1 MRAAPGSVSL
11 AELLSA
17 CSIVVSYC
25 VVLRAAELL
34 LESSPQSLQPLLPS
48 PANLPFQGAGGGCQL
63 SYVCS
68 RGAEWASIMRV
79 CCGVLLL
86 LRSRVALLAGLVQSG
101 DSAELR
107 RCGLIPLPY
116 HTPSRSDAQLSC
128 QANDSIRAICKRSRT
143 SAVGS
148 VFSWGVPCNPR
159 RRESL
164 PRPHIGVRAQPP
176 GMGAA
181 PRPPS
186 GVSRFGLWR

>member
-11 AELLSA
+11 AESLSA

-116 HTPSRSDAQLSC
+116 QGPAMPARQ
-128 QANDSIRAICKRSRT
+128 
-143 SAVGS
+143 
-148 VFSWGVPCNPR
+148 
-159 RRESL
+159 
-164 PRPHIGVRAQPP
+164 
-176 GMGAA
+176 A
-181 PRPPS
+181 PRPLMCFALGRGPAFYWHKS
-186 GVSRFGLWR
+186 KIWRCGPLRWLLRSLRGAMTSVCSHL